1 MPVEIKRDGSSSQR
15 SKKKEP
21 ERINMQLDIETLT
34 TICKFVISD
43 SIYVKR
49 YDLTQLRR
57 FLEIIDTN
65 KIARVSPDMNERINF
80 IRFGLEAKLDK
91 KLNGRDSVL
100 SYINQKF
107 TDDIKINLDTPIGK
121 EDIEWINTFTAETL
135 KYEFLYSDIENLRNL
150 CNEFTLTTIG
160 HRGDIVSKFESH
172 IDMMKNQFRNLR
184 AQDASESIFSLQGE
198 RFENQITDTF
208 NKVKSPSRRLYTG
221 MQGFNQITGGVE
233 SGRVYMLFGTTG
245 IGKSVTLLN
254 IMYQIKKYN
263 KFYVPKD
270 PTKVPCVVMLT
281 MENTITETITRLFD
295 LVTNDGH
302 TMDMYGSVEEVMNR
316 LKQTGELVVNDESP
330 IDLVIKYKPN
340 HSCTTDYLYTLYD
353 ELEDE
358 GFEPICLIQDHV
370 KRIRAVDGDKDLRLE
385 LGNIVNEFK
394 VFASLKD
401 IPVISDSHLNREAAR
416 IIDNGANKSKS
427 DITRMLGKENV
438 GESLVMLDNLD
449 MGIIINKEY
458 DRDGNIWL
466 AFNVIKSRI
475 KNERDYIVHPFEQG
489 SSIKLVE
496 DVGLPVPAF
505 KETLRSMG
513 NLVSPYGNF
522 MQSNMGTINPSSMFT
537 SDESNIFNRGTSYTP
552 KTTANKVERDIPQI
566 EIDNTPLNSDIPGYE
581 EPIFDDEPGFMV
593 PNTNA
598 IVSMPNHPKVDP
610 FIWYE
615 TKEDVDAKGVIDD
628 IAKMLA

>member
-1 MPVEIKRDGSSSQR
+1 MPVEMKRDGKSSSQR
-15 SKKKEP
+15 NKKDTEL
-21 ERINMQLDIETLT
+21 INIQLDIETLT
-34 TICKFVISD
+34 TMCKFVISD

-65 KIARVSPDMNERINF
+65 KMARTNPDINERLNF
-80 IRFGLEAKLDK
+80 IKFGLEAKLDR

-121 EDIEWINTFTAETL
+121 EDIEWINNFTAETL
-135 KYEFLYSDIENLRNL
+135 KYEFLYQDIENLRNL

-160 HRGDIVSKFESH
+160 HRGDIVGKFENH
-172 IDMMKNQFRNLR
+172 IDMMKNQFRTLR

-198 RFENQITDTF
+198 RFENQITDTY

-245 IGKSVTLLN
+245 VGKSVTLLN

-270 PTKVPCVVMLT
+270 PTKVPCIVMLT

-302 TMDMYGSVEEVMNR
+302 TMDMYGSVEEVMDR

-370 KRIRAVDGDKDLRLE
+370 KRIRAVDSDKDLRLE

-458 DRDGNIWL
+458 DRDGNVWL

-475 KNERDYIVHPFEQG
+475 KNERDYIVHPFEPG
-489 SSIKLVE
+489 STIKLVE
-496 DVGLPVPAF
+496 DVGCPVPAF
-505 KETLRSMG
+505 KETLRSTG
-513 NLVSPYGNF
+513 SLVGPYGNF
-522 MQSNMGTINPSSMFT
+522 MAPVNTTNMFT
-537 SDESNIFNRGTSYTP
+537 SDESNIFNKGTTYNAKNTV
-552 KTTANKVERDIPQI
+552 NKNTVERDIPQL

-593 PNTNA
+593 PNPSILN
-598 IVSMPNHPKVDP
+598 MPTHPKVDP

-628 IAKMLA
+628 IVKMLA

>member
-1 MPVEIKRDGSSSQR
+1 MPVEIKRNGSSSQR
-15 SKKKEP
+15 SKKKDTEL
-21 ERINMQLDIETLT
+21 INMQLDIETLT
-34 TICKFVISD
+34 TMCKFVISD

-65 KIARVSPDMNERINF
+65 KIARISPDVNERLNF

-100 SYINQKF
+100 SYINQRF
-107 TDDIKINLDTPIGK
+107 TDDIKINLDSPIGK

-135 KYEFLYSDIENLRNL
+135 KYEFIYQDIENLRNL
-150 CNEFTLTTIG
+150 CNEFSLTTIG

-172 IDMMKNQFRNLR
+172 IDMMKNQFRTLR

-221 MQGFNQITGGVE
+221 MQGFNQITGGIE

-245 IGKSVTLLN
+245 VGKSVTLLN
-254 IMYQIKKYN
+254 LMFQLKKYN

-270 PTKVPCVVMLT
+270 PTKVPCIVMLT

-370 KRIRAVDGDKDLRLE
+370 KRIRAVDSDKDLRLE

-522 MQSNMGTINPSSMFT
+522 MQSNIGTINPSSMFT
-537 SDESNIFNRGTSYTP
+537 SDESNIFNKGTSYSA
-552 KTTANKVERDIPQI
+552 KSNNVERDIPQI
-566 EIDNTPLNSDIPGYE
+566 DIDNTPLTSDIPGYE
-581 EPIFDDEPGFMV
+581 EPIFDEEPGFMV
-593 PNTNA
+593 PNPNA
-598 IVSMPNHPKVDP
+598 IVNIPSHPKVDP

-615 TKEDVDAKGVIDD
+615 TKEDVNAKGVIDE
-628 IAKMLA
+628 IAKMLS

>member
-1 MPVEIKRDGSSSQR
+1 MEIKRDGKSSSR
-15 SKKKEP
+15 AKKNDDQLLN
-21 ERINMQLDIETLT
+21 IQLDVETLT
-34 TICKFVISD
+34 TMCKFVISD

-49 YDLTQLRR
+49 YDLTQLRK

-65 KIARVSPDMNERINF
+65 KLARTNPEINERINF
-80 IRFGLEAKLDK
+80 IRYGLEAKLDM

-107 TDDIKINLDTPIGK
+107 TDDIKINLDSPIGK
-121 EDIEWINTFTAETL
+121 EDINWINDFTAETL
-135 KYEFLYSDIENLRNL
+135 KYVFIYKDIEVMRNL
-150 CNEFTLTTIG
+150 CNEFSMTTIG

-172 IDMMKNQFRNLR
+172 IDMMKNQFRNMR

-198 RFENQITDTF
+198 RFENQITDTY

-221 MQGFNQITGGVE
+221 MQGFNQMTNGFE

-245 IGKSVTLLN
+245 VGKSVTLLN
-254 IMYQIKKYN
+254 LMFQIKKYN

-270 PTKVPCVVMLT
+270 PTKTPCIVMLT
-281 MENTITETITRLFD
+281 QENTITETITRLFD
-295 LVTNDGH
+295 LVVGDGIP
-302 TMDMYGSVEEVMNR
+302 MDRYGTVEEVIQKLMAS
-316 LKQTGELVVNDESP
+316 GELLVNDESP

-358 GFEPICLIQDHV
+358 GFEPICFIQDHV
-370 KRIRAVDGDKDLRLE
+370 KRIRAVDSDKDLRLE

-449 MGIIINKEY
+449 MGIIINKDW
-458 DRDGNIWL
+458 DRENNL
-466 AFNVIKSRI
+466 YMVFSTIKSRY
-475 KNERDYIVHPFEQG
+475 KTDRDYIAHPFVPG
-489 SSIKLVE
+489 STIKLVE

-505 KETLRSMG
+505 KETLRSTG
-513 NLVSPYGNF
+513 NLVGPYGNF
-522 MQSNMGTINPSSMFT
+522 AQNINPINTANMFT
-537 SDESNIFNRGTSYTP
+537 SDETNIFSGNNGTNYSMSNTRD
-552 KTTANKVERDIPQI
+552 RDIPQI
-566 EIDNTPLNSDIPGYE
+566 TGDDTPLNSDIPIYDDDQ
-581 EPIFDDEPGFMV
+581 PIFDDDPSFMIPT
-593 PNTNA
+593 PNQQTPPPQK
-598 IVSMPNHPKVDP
+598 VSP
-610 FIWYE
+610 FIFYE
-615 TKEDVDAKGVIDD
+615 TKEDVNAKGVIDD
-628 IAKMLA
+628 IARMLA